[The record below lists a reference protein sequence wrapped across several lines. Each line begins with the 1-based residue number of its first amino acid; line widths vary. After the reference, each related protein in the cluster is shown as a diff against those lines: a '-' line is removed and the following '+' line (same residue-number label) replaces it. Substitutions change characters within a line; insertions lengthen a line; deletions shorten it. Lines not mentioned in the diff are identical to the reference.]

1 MKMAAMGVRMHSGW
15 GALVVV
21 SNEDGRVNVVARE
34 RIEVIDEK
42 AGGNRQPYHRAKN
55 LALNEAEKYLARCA
69 AESERLATGSI
80 RGMTED
86 LQKRG
91 YRLAKCAVL
100 TASGR
105 ELPPLAGIL
114 AAHPLIHTAEGE
126 FFRNAIC
133 SACEGLR
140 LNVLR
145 VREREV
151 DGRLRR

>member
-1 MKMAAMGVRMHSGW
+1 M
-15 GALVVV
+15 
-21 SNEDGRVNVVARE
+21 
-34 RIEVIDEK
+34 
-42 AGGNRQPYHRAKN
+42 
-55 LALNEAEKYLARCA
+55 
-69 AESERLATGSI
+69 
-80 RGMTED
+80 
-86 LQKRG
+86 
-91 YRLAKCAVL
+91 L

-114 AAHPLIHTAEGE
+114 AAHPLIHTAVGE

-151 DGRLRR
+151 ESAAKASLGRSAAAVMKQIANAGKSLGSPWTQDHKKAALAAWMAVHEHKGGTLMSKALA